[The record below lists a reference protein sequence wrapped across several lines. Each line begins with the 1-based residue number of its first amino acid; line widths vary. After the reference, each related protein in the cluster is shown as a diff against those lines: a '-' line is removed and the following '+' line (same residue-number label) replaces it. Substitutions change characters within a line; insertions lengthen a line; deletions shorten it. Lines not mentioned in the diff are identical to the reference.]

1 MNSQRENPPSFP
13 GGFAWCG
20 KTASSPEPLDSL
32 DKEALIRL
40 VLAQAETIATL
51 TRRVEVLEA
60 RLERTSMRHC

>member
-1 MNSQRENPPSFP
+1 M
-13 GGFAWCG
+13 
-20 KTASSPEPLDSL
+20 SPEPLDSL